1 MDKID
6 RNIARILQK
15 DGRTPSAEIA
25 EAVGTSVSTANE
37 RVRRLASTGKIAA
50 TRAIL
55 DPAAMG
61 ASLCAF
67 ILVDM
72 DYTGEAA
79 AKAHL
84 AQRPEVLEL
93 HHVSGGHSYIVKVRV
108 ADTAAMQRFLQ
119 MELKPL
125 MAVTHTETLIVLET
139 AKETTEILISDK
151 AD

>member
-37 RVRRLASTGKIAA
+37 RVRRLASTGKISA

-55 DPAAMG
+55 EPTAMG
-61 ASLCAF
+61 AGLCAF

-72 DYTGEAA
+72 DYTGESA

-93 HHVSGGHSYIVKVRV
+93 HHISGGHSYMVKVRV

-125 MAVTHTETLIVLET
+125 KAVIHTETLIVLET
-139 AKETTEILISDK
+139 AKETTEILISDPK
-151 AD
+151 E

>member
-6 RNIARILQK
+6 RKIASILQK

-25 EAVGTSVSTANE
+25 ESVGTSVSTANE
-37 RVRRLASTGKIAA
+37 RVRRLASTGKITA

-55 DPAAMG
+55 EPASMG

-72 DYTGEAA
+72 DYTGESA

-84 AQRPEVLEL
+84 AQRPEVQEL
-93 HHVSGGHSYIVKVRV
+93 HHISGGHSYMVKVRV

-119 MELKPL
+119 KELKPL
-125 MAVTHTETLIVLET
+125 KAVTHTETLIVLET
-139 AKETTEILISDK
+139 AKETTELLISDK
-151 AD
+151 TD